1 VRYLAQSGPIRE
13 RVTDELACVAGDRL
27 GAALLAKAC
36 NSVSNN
42 GPYQKA
48 VRSAYTKFMSA
59 EFEKMLDDPKEV
71 AAGRRESCD
80 GIQAP
85 GHLQWQRASWKDPDY
100 EQTAHRREPVRCVHP
115 LVHRPAQGDAVNK
128 TTFRRDCLHQDWT
141 LSEAKH

>member
-1 VRYLAQSGPIRE
+1 M
-13 RVTDELACVAGDRL
+13 DELACVAGDTL

-71 AAGRRESCD
+71 AQVVAKAVTVSKPRAIYNGNALAGKILTMNKLLIGESLCD
-80 GIQAP
+80 AFT
-85 GHLQWQRASWKDPDY
+85 R
-100 EQTAHRREPVRCVHP
+100 
-115 LVHRPAQGDAVNK
+115 
-128 TTFRRDCLHQDWT
+128 
-141 LSEAKH
+141 